1 MSHENNLS
9 TIQRRDFIGTI
20 AGSAALLGLDALFAP
35 LSANAGKKM
44 MQPTEDPDVW
54 FNKIKGKHRAM
65 YDLVSAEKGI
75 FPFVF
80 PRLFLMTNAATGTPE
95 KDCGVVMVLRHESV
109 CYALQDNIWAKYK
122 FKEFFNVADLG
133 PAFQAKDAATAT
145 STRNP
150 FWNTSP
156 NDFMIPG
163 AGPVPLGIK
172 DLMASGGMICVCN
185 ASLSGKAAIAAMQTK
200 GNAETIRKEWIDNLI
215 PGIQL
220 VPSGVWAVGRAQ
232 EHGCTYCFAG

>member
-1 MSHENNLS
+1 MNKQGQLKM
-9 TIQRRDFIGTI
+9 QRRGF
-20 AGSAALLGLDALFAP
+20 LGV
-35 LSANAGKKM
+35 LSAGAAAMGISMVTSPLRAAEKSFSFSN
-44 MQPTEDPDVW
+44 PEDPDAW
-54 FNKIKGKHRAM
+54 FGRIKGKHKAM

-75 FPFVF
+75 FPFLF

-95 KDCGVVMVLRHESV
+95 KDCSAVMVLRHESV

-133 PAFQAKDAATAT
+133 PAFNAADAATAT

-150 FWNTSP
+150 FWKTSP
-156 NDFMIPG
+156 GDFVIPG

-172 DLMASGGMICVCN
+172 DLMASGVMICVCN
-185 ASLSGKAAIAAMQTK
+185 ASLSGKAAIAAMQTN
-200 GNAETIRKEWIDNLI
+200 GNADAIRKEWMDSLI

>member
-1 MSHENNLS
+1 MNKQDQFKM
-9 TIQRRDFIGTI
+9 QRRGFLGT
-20 AGSAALLGLDALFAP
+20 
-35 LSANAGKKM
+35 LSAGAAAMGISMLTSPLHAAEKSFSF
-44 MQPTEDPDVW
+44 PSPGDPESW
-54 FNKIKGKHRAM
+54 FKKIKGRHKIM

-80 PRLFLMTNAATGTPE
+80 PKLFLITNAATGTPE
-95 KDCGVVMVLRHESV
+95 KDCSVVMVLRHESV
-109 CYALQDNIWAKYK
+109 CYALQDNIWEKYH

-133 PAFQAKDAATAT
+133 PGFNASDAATAT

-150 FWNTSP
+150 FWNTKP
-156 NDFMIPG
+156 TDFMIPG
-163 AGPVPLGIK
+163 MGPVPLGIK
-172 DLMASGGMICVCN
+172 DLMAEGVMFCVCN

-200 GNAETIRKEWIDNLI
+200 GNAEAIRKEWLDNLI
-215 PGIQL
+215 PGFQL